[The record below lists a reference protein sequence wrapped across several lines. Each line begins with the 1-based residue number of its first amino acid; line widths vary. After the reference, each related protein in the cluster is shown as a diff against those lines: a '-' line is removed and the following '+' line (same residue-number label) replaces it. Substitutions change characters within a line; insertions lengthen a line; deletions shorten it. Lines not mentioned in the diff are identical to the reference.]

1 MTTRTQRQ
9 TKVERF
15 TFDASSDVSTYEPG
29 LLKFTIGI
37 YPALNSGYP
46 DLPALE
52 LPLRSIFKET
62 PTRNPITAGWRQ
74 KRELNN
80 EIHTA
85 YVFHFDPIL
94 PLLENED
101 PGGAQ
106 LYSVVL
112 NAKSE
117 IVYQVQTPY
126 AEAVGVEHIDY
137 LFNSWD
143 FERNAKKVPAANIKT
158 QILPVNEELL
168 THEFVATVT
177 AAGFNYQHRGN
188 VSELRKRNLLGI
200 GGKADWFQTAWTWTV
215 GSETALIVQ
224 DSDKSYWTMTMTD
237 GRQSPAQRTSTL
249 KTALSDAKRHLNAN

>member
-1 MTTRTQRQ
+1 MATRTQRQ
-9 TKVERF
+9 TKVESF
-15 TFDASSDVSTYEPG
+15 NFNASSDVSTYEPG
-29 LLKFTIGI
+29 LLKFTVGI
-37 YPALNSGYP
+37 FPALGSGYP

-74 KRELNN
+74 RREINN

-85 YVFHFDPIL
+85 YVIHFDPIL
-94 PLLENED
+94 PLLENEN

-112 NAKSE
+112 NSKGE
-117 IVYQVQTPY
+117 VVYQVQTPY
-126 AEAVGVEHIDY
+126 TEIIGVDHIDY
-137 LFNSWD
+137 LFDAWH
-143 FERNAKKVPAANIKT
+143 FEKNAKKVPAANIKT

-188 VSELRKRNLLGI
+188 VSELRRRGLL
-200 GGKADWFQTAWTWTV
+200 GGKADWFKDAWTWQV
-215 GSETALIVQ
+215 GSNTALIVQ
-224 DSDKSYWTMTMTD
+224 DSDKAYWTMTMAD
-237 GRQSPAQRTSTL
+237 GRPSPAQRTTTL
-249 KTALSDAKRHLNAN
+249 KTALSDAKRQLNAN

>member
-15 TFDASSDVSTYEPG
+15 TTDASGDVTTYEPG
-29 LLKFTIGI
+29 LLKFTVGL
-37 YPALNSGYP
+37 YPALGSGYP

-52 LPLRSIFKET
+52 LPLRSLFKEA
-62 PTRNPITAGWRQ
+62 PTRNPISAGWRQ
-74 KRELNN
+74 RREINN

-85 YVFHFDPIL
+85 FVLHFDPIL
-94 PLLENED
+94 PLLENEN

-112 NAKSE
+112 NSKND
-117 IVYQVQTPY
+117 IVYQVQTPF
-126 AEAVGVEHIDY
+126 ADMAGVDHLDY
-137 LFNSWD
+137 IFDSWH

-158 QILPVNEELL
+158 QILPVNELELS
-168 THEFVATVT
+168 HEFIATVA

-188 VSELRKRNLLGI
+188 VSDLRRRGLL

-215 GSETALIVQ
+215 GNDTALIVV
-224 DSDKSYWTMTMTD
+224 DSDKNYWTMTMID
-237 GRQSPAQRTSTL
+237 GRTQPAQKTSTL
-249 KTALSDAKRHLNAN
+249 KTALSDAKRQLNAN